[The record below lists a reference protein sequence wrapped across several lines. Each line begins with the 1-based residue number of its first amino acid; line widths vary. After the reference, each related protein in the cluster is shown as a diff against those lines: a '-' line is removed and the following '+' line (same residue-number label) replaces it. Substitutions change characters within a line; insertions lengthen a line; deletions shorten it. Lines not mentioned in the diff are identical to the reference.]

1 MGNREMIDFRSACAS
16 DLEAIVRI
24 HCQAFATFFL
34 TRLGPR
40 FLMKYY
46 RLVMEHPSGILII
59 AANKDDVVGFV
70 AGFASPAKFYVEMKK
85 RKISFALASMPSL
98 LRSPGIIRRLW
109 IDFREVRT
117 QARPAAPHETG
128 VGGSSIGVDPAWSG
142 RGIGQGLL
150 EAYVAEARK
159 HGLKAFT
166 LTTDADDNDA
176 VNQFYRKVGFYL
188 SRTFTQRDQRRM
200 NEYRMNIL

>member
-1 MGNREMIDFRSACAS
+1 MIFARCA
-16 DLEAIVRI
+16 LRPV
-24 HCQAFATFFL
+24 L
-34 TRLGPR
+34 PPP
-40 FLMKYY
+40 MK
-46 RLVMEHPSGILII
+46 
-59 AANKDDVVGFV
+59 
-70 AGFASPAKFYVEMKK
+70 PAW
-85 RKISFALASMPSL
+85 AL
-98 LRSPGIIRRLW
+98 
-109 IDFREVRT
+109 
-117 QARPAAPHETG
+117 
-128 VGGSSIGVDPAWSG
+128 SSIGVDPAWSG